1 MESLALASPKVPFFA
16 TSPARRRPSFAA
28 VPGRG
33 SAGSGGARRTGLV
46 LSALK
51 RGSSDG
57 ASQRIFRIG
66 FASISSSKDNST
78 TTTTTTS
85 GTPQISVP
93 QRSSNIGSPLFW
105 IGVGVGLTVL
115 FTTVA
120 SKLKRYAM
128 QQVVKTMI
136 GQSATSNG
144 GFSNAPGFPG
154 SQFPFPPTPPS
165 APRTSSPTPVSSQ
178 SVVTVD
184 VPPMKVEST
193 SSTKLNDEIGTH
205 QEPKSYAFVDV
216 SPEEAQKETF
226 ENYRATIQDSTTVEV
241 SSNGAAIGESKT
253 ASTDES
259 RQPASTLSVEA
270 LEKMMEDPTVQ
281 QMVLSVRM
289 LQNPQ
294 YRQQLQ
300 DMLNNMGGGSEWD
313 KRMVDSLKNFDLS
326 SPECS
331 QNPLS
336 IAKYQND
343 KESFKTLPAL
353 VDQNIVVLMIRC
365 SKSQQVEV
373 QALLQFKQK
382 LNDPQNHLINW
393 KASQSPCHFSGITCN
408 STSGQVTAVSLPN
421 MNLSGEIS
429 SSLATL
435 QSLTVLDLGDNSI
448 SGHIP
453 SELMS
458 CVNLQVLN
466 LSSNSFN
473 GHLPD
478 FSSLK
483 NFQVLDL
490 SSNAFSG
497 GFPAWLGN
505 LTGLV
510 SLGLASNNKPHQ
522 VLAEFMFKQNQISG
536 KLPVEL
542 ANLKN
547 LTVFQLFR
555 NKFYGE
561 LPIGF
566 GDMHHLIGFSLYENS
581 FSGELPENL
590 GLYSPLISIDIS
602 ENNFS
607 GEFPRFLCQNNR
619 LQYLLALQN
628 NFSGEFPDTYAS
640 CQSLVRFRISQ
651 NRFAGMIPKGLWGLP
666 SAAIIDVADNGFTGV
681 IPADIGTSTNLNQL
695 YLNNNKFSGRIP
707 HQIGNLS
714 SLISLHLEQNEFSGS
729 IPSELGLCTKLA
741 EINLGRNLLNGEIPA
756 TLSLL
761 NSLNSLN
768 ISRNFL
774 TGTIPESLQALKLTS
789 IDFSENKLT
798 GIVPQGLLMI
808 AGEEAFSGNP
818 GLCFS
823 ETLGVCNVSHRH
835 KSKTLKIMVLLLI
848 ILAVTVLCSVIVF
861 RAYKSFM
868 FESHIEEKD
877 PEKVIA
883 GEGSSM
889 EGGVIPPDRY
899 PCRRD
904 LLFGREEF
912 DWKWRNRGI
921 KSTNIL
927 LDEQYEAKIADFGLA
942 NFAQELEL
950 SGFSDTPGYMAP
962 ELAYSLKASEKSD
975 VYSFGVVLLELLTGY
990 SPVEPYFGEGRDI
1003 VYWASTQINCQ
1014 NAAQI
1019 LDCRVS
1025 ENVMEDMINVL
1036 KIAMLCT
1043 AKLPSVRPSMRGV
1056 VSMLIDADPCK
1067 EINEAKI

>member
-1 MESLALASPKVPFFA
+1 MRKSNFSFHFLMTTAWLFF
-16 TSPARRRPSFAA
+16 S
-28 VPGRG
+28 
-33 SAGSGGARRTGLV
+33 
-46 LSALK
+46 
-51 RGSSDG
+51 
-57 ASQRIFRIG
+57 
-66 FASISSSKDNST
+66 
-78 TTTTTTS
+78 
-85 GTPQISVP
+85 
-93 QRSSNIGSPLFW
+93 
-105 IGVGVGLTVL
+105 
-115 FTTVA
+115 
-120 SKLKRYAM
+120 
-128 QQVVKTMI
+128 
-136 GQSATSNG
+136 
-144 GFSNAPGFPG
+144 
-154 SQFPFPPTPPS
+154 
-165 APRTSSPTPVSSQ
+165 
-178 SVVTVD
+178 
-184 VPPMKVEST
+184 
-193 SSTKLNDEIGTH
+193 
-205 QEPKSYAFVDV
+205 
-216 SPEEAQKETF
+216 
-226 ENYRATIQDSTTVEV
+226 
-241 SSNGAAIGESKT
+241 
-253 ASTDES
+253 
-259 RQPASTLSVEA
+259 
-270 LEKMMEDPTVQ
+270 
-281 QMVLSVRM
+281 
-289 LQNPQ
+289 
-294 YRQQLQ
+294 
-300 DMLNNMGGGSEWD
+300 
-313 KRMVDSLKNFDLS
+313 
-326 SPECS
+326 
-331 QNPLS
+331 
-336 IAKYQND
+336 
-343 KESFKTLPAL
+343 
-353 VDQNIVVLMIRC
+353 VLMIRC

-483 NFQVLDL
+483 NLQVLDL

-510 SLGLASNNKPHQ
+510 SLGLASNKFDEGEIPENIGKLKNLKLIFLAQCNLVGEIPASIFELTELESLDLSQNQLSGDFPKAISNLLNLYKIELYQNKLTGEIPPE
-522 VLAEFMFKQNQISG
+522 VANLTRLREFDVSQNQISG

-590 GLYSPLISIDIS
+590 GQYSPLISIDIS

-607 GEFPRFLCQNNR
+607 GEFPRFLCQNDR

-640 CQSLVRFRISQ
+640 CKSLVRFRISQ
-651 NRFAGMIPKGLWGLP
+651 NRFTGMIPKGLWGLP

-681 IPADIGTSTNLNQL
+681 IPADIGTSTSLDQL

-729 IPSELGLCTKLA
+729 IPSELGLCTELA

-823 ETLGVCNVSHRH
+823 ETWGVCNVSHRH

-861 RAYKSFM
+861 RACKSFM
-868 FESHIEEKD
+868 FGSHIEEKD

-883 GEGSSM
+883 EKDPVWKMESFLLTDIGAEEICCLEEKNLIGSGGTGKVYRLELKNKATFAVKQLWKGNGRQVSM
-889 EGGVIPPDRY
+889 PELDTLKKIEHKNILKLYSYLTKGGLNFLVFEYMPKGNVHQALRRQTKDSQPELDWSKRY
-899 PCRRD
+899 KIALGAAKGIMYLHNDCSPAI
-904 LLFGREEF
+904 LH
-912 DWKWRNRGI
+912 RGI

-990 SPVEPYFGEGRDI
+990 RPVEPYFGEGRDI

-1019 LDCRVS
+1019 LDCRIS
-1025 ENVMEDMINVL
+1025 ENAMEDMINVL
-1036 KIAMLCT
+1036 KIAMLCS
-1043 AKLPSVRPSMRGV
+1043 AKLPAVRPSMRGV